1 MNTGHRGSAVDEY
14 WPDLVSLFCGIARR
28 RVGNYEDVVS
38 VTPFLWF
45 DDNAEAAMNFYAATF
60 AHSEIVT
67 INRMDMPTTPGVD
80 FIIGTIRIEDLTFSI
95 MNGGPVFKLNESFS
109 LAVSCQ
115 GQEEVDYYWTALVKG
130 GEPSQCGWLKDQ
142 FGLSWQIIPTML
154 IELLSDPDPVKSAR
168 VRDAMLKMGKIECD
182 KLQAAYDA

>member
-1 MNTGHRGSAVDEY
+1 MK
-14 WPDLVSLFCGIARR
+14 
-28 RVGNYEDVVS
+28 DVVS

-67 INRMDMPTTPGVD
+67 INRMDMPTTPDVD

-95 MNGGPVFKLNESFS
+95 MNGGPAHQLSEAFS
-109 LAVSCQ
+109 LVVTCEDQ
-115 GQEEVDYYWTALVKG
+115 LEVDYYWLALGSG
-130 GEPSQCGWLKDQ
+130 GEPGPCGWLKDQ

-154 IELLSDPDPVKSAR
+154 IELLSDPDPEKSSR
-168 VRDAMLKMGKIECD
+168 VRDAMLKMSKIECD
-182 KLQAAYDA
+182 TLQAAYDG

>member
-1 MNTGHRGSAVDEY
+1 M
-14 WPDLVSLFCGIARR
+14 
-28 RVGNYEDVVS
+28 VS

-45 DDNAEAAMNFYAATF
+45 DNNAEAALNYYADVF
-60 AHSEIVT
+60 ANSEIVT
-67 INRMDMPTTPGVD
+67 VERMDMPNTPDVD
-80 FIIGTIRIEDLTFSI
+80 FMIGTIRIENLTFTI
-95 MNGGPVFKLNESFS
+95 MNGGPMFKLNESFS

-154 IELLSDPDPVKSAR
+154 TDMLSDPDPEKAGR
-168 VRDAMLKMGKIECD
+168 VRDAMMKMGKIECD